1 MLEVAVE
8 AARAGAAVLR
18 QAGLSKRA
26 GAAKG
31 PGDWVTEFD
40 RASEEA
46 ILEVLAR
53 RAPGVP
59 VLAEEAGGQWQP
71 TMWAVDPLDGTTNFT
86 RGLPVVGVS
95 VGLLQDGVPELGCVI
110 APWLDLE
117 VSGGRQVGARMNGD
131 QLRSLAGADE
141 PAVDG
146 AIVATGAPFRHKE
159 RLPRYA
165 PVALGAQRRF
175 EDLRR
180 LGAAALDLAWCATG
194 QLDGYFE
201 LGLGTW
207 DLVAGAAVLLAV
219 GGRLTDWQG
228 GEAWVRTGNVLA
240 GRPSVVESLLELAR
254 EAPER

>member
-1 MLEVAVE
+1 ME

-18 QAGLSKRA
+18 EAGLGLRTGTS
-26 GAAKG
+26 KG
-31 PGDWVTEFD
+31 PGDWVTEHD
-40 RASEEA
+40 RASEDA

-59 VLAEEAGGQWQP
+59 VLAEEAGGPWDP
-71 TMWAVDPLDGTTNFT
+71 TMWAVDPLDGTSNFT

-95 VGLLQDGVPELGCVI
+95 VGLLRDGIPELGCVV

-117 VSGGRQVGARMNGD
+117 IAGGRGAGARLNGEE
-131 QLRSLAGADE
+131 LPRLETATRPVEA
-141 PAVDG
+141 
-146 AIVATGAPFRHKE
+146 AIVATGAPFRRKE

-165 PVALGAQRRF
+165 PVALGAQRHF

-180 LGAAALDLAWCATG
+180 MGAAALDLSWCATG

-207 DLVAGAAVLLAV
+207 DIAAGAAVLLAV
-219 GGRLTDWQG
+219 GGRITDWQG
-228 GEAWVRTGNVLA
+228 GEGWVRSGNILA
-240 GRPSVVESLLELAR
+240 GRPQVVETLLELAG
-254 EAPER
+254 EAAQG

>member
-1 MLEVAVE
+1 ME

-18 QAGLSKRA
+18 EAGLGLRA
-26 GAAKG
+26 GASKG

-46 ILEVLAR
+46 ILQVLAR
-53 RAPGVP
+53 RTPGVP
-59 VLAEEAGGQWQP
+59 VLAEEAGGRWQP

-86 RGLPVVGVS
+86 RGLPAVGVS
-95 VGLLQDGVPELGCVI
+95 VGLLRDGIPELGCVV

-117 VSGGRQVGARMNGD
+117 IAGGRGVGARLNGQD
-131 QLRSLAGADE
+131 LPPLERADRPVE
-141 PAVDG
+141 A

-159 RLPRYA
+159 RLPRYT

-180 LGAAALDLAWCATG
+180 IGAAALDLSWCAAG

-207 DLVAGAAVLLAV
+207 DLAAGAAVLLAV
-219 GGRLTDWQG
+219 GGRITDWQG
-228 GEAWVRTGNVLA
+228 GESWVRSGNILA
-240 GRPSVVESLLELAR
+240 GRPHVVETLLELAG
-254 EAPER
+254 EAAEG

>member
-18 QAGLSKRA
+18 AAGLSLRT
-26 GAAKG
+26 GTAKG

-40 RASEEA
+40 RASEDA

-53 RAPGVP
+53 LAPGVP
-59 VLAEEAGGQWQP
+59 VLAEEAGGRWQP

-95 VGLLQDGVPELGCVI
+95 VGLLRDGVPELGCVI
-110 APWLDLE
+110 APWLGLE
-117 VSGGRQVGARMNGD
+117 IAGGRREGARLNGD
-131 QLRSLAGADE
+131 ELPPLAGVGERPIA
-141 PAVDG
+141 A

-165 PVALGAQRRF
+165 PVALGAQQRF

-180 LGAAALDLAWCATG
+180 LGAAAVDLSWCGTG

-207 DLVAGAAVLLAV
+207 DLAAGAAVLLAV
-219 GGRLTDWQG
+219 GGRVTDWQG
-228 GEAWVRTGNVLA
+228 GDGWVRSGNVLA
-240 GRPSVVESLLELAR
+240 GRPAVVESLLELAR
-254 EAPER
+254 QAPER

>member
-1 MLEVAVE
+1 MLEVAIE

-18 QAGLSKRA
+18 KAGLRERTGDS
-26 GAAKG
+26 KG
-31 PGDWVTEFD
+31 PGDWVTAFD

-46 ILEVLAR
+46 ILEVLAH

-59 VLAEEAGGQWQP
+59 VLAEEAGGRWEP

-95 VGLLQDGVPELGCVI
+95 VGLLRDGVPELGCVI

-117 VSGGRQVGARMNGD
+117 MAGGRGLGARLNGEG
-131 QLRSLAGADE
+131 LPRLADLPVTGA
-141 PAVDG
+141 V
-146 AIVATGAPFRHKE
+146 VATGAPFRHKE

-180 LGAAALDLAWCATG
+180 MGAAALDLGWCATG
-194 QLDGYFE
+194 RLDGYFE

-207 DLVAGAAVLLAV
+207 DIAAGSAVLLGV
-219 GGRLTDWQG
+219 GGRVVDWEGGQG
-228 GEAWVRTGNVLA
+228 WPRSGNLLA
-240 GRPSVVESLLELAR
+240 GRPSVVEALLELTG
-254 EAPER
+254 EAAQR

>member
-18 QAGLSKRA
+18 QAGLVVRA

-31 PGDWVTEFD
+31 AGDWVTEFD

-53 RAPGVP
+53 RTPGVP
-59 VLAEEAGGQWQP
+59 VLAEEAGGRWHP

-95 VGLLQDGVPELGCVI
+95 VGLLHDGVPELGCVI
-110 APWLDLE
+110 APWLGLE
-117 VSGGRQVGARMNGD
+117 VSGGRRWGARLNGE
-131 QLRSLAGADE
+131 QVRSLADAEERGVQE
-141 PAVDG
+141 V
-146 AIVATGAPFRHKE
+146 IVATGAPFRHKE
-159 RLPRYA
+159 RLPRYL

-180 LGAAALDLAWCATG
+180 SGAAALDLSWCATG

-207 DLVAGAAVLLAV
+207 DLAAGAAVLLAA
-219 GGRLTDWQG
+219 GGRVTDWQG
-228 GEAWVRTGNVLA
+228 GDGWIRTGDVLA
-240 GRPSVVESLLELAR
+240 GRASVVESLLELAR
-254 EAPER
+254 EAPDG

>member
-1 MLEVAVE
+1 MLQVAVE

-18 QAGLSKRA
+18 EAGLALRA
-26 GAAKG
+26 GDSKG

-40 RASEEA
+40 RASEHA

-53 RAPGVP
+53 RTPGVP
-59 VLAEEAGGQWQP
+59 VMAEEAGGEWQP
-71 TMWAVDPLDGTTNFT
+71 TMWSVDPLDGTTNFT

-95 VGLLQDGVPELGCVI
+95 VGLLRDGVPDLGCVI

-117 VSGGRQVGARMNGD
+117 FAGARGIGATLNGD
-131 QLRSLAGADE
+131 PRPRLDGTGERAL
-141 PAVDG
+141 DG

-180 LGAAALDLAWCATG
+180 LGAAALDLSWCAAG

-207 DLVAGAAVLLAV
+207 DLAAGAAVLLAV
-219 GGRLTDWQG
+219 GGRVTDWEG
-228 GEAWVRTGNVLA
+228 GESWVRSGNILA
-240 GRPSVVESLLELAR
+240 GRPQVVEALLELTGQ
-254 EAPER
+254 APER

>member
-1 MLEVAVE
+1 ME

-18 QAGLSKRA
+18 GAGLGLRS
-26 GAAKG
+26 GDSKG

-40 RASEEA
+40 RASEDA

-59 VLAEEAGGQWQP
+59 VLAEEAGGQWEP

-86 RGLPVVGVS
+86 RGLPLVAVS
-95 VGLLQDGVPELGCVI
+95 VGLLRDGVPELGCVV
-110 APWLDLE
+110 APWLELE
-117 VSGGRQVGARMNGD
+117 IAGGRRIGAWLND
-131 QLRSLAGADE
+131 EDLPSLERSGERPLGS
-141 PAVDG
+141 
-146 AIVATGAPFRHKE
+146 AILATGAPFRHKE
-159 RLPRYA
+159 RLGRYA

-180 LGAAALDLAWCATG
+180 MGAAALDLSWCATG

-207 DLVAGAAVLLAV
+207 DIAAGAAILLGV
-219 GGRLTDWQG
+219 GGRVTDWEGGQG
-228 GEAWVRTGNVLA
+228 WVRSGNILA
-240 GRPSVVESLLELAR
+240 GRPQVVDTLLELAG
-254 EAPER
+254 EAAER

>member
-1 MLEVAVE
+1 ME

-18 QAGLSKRA
+18 AAGLGVRTGTSKGR
-26 GAAKG
+26 

-40 RASEEA
+40 RASEDA

-59 VLAEEAGGQWQP
+59 VLAEEAGGRWEP

-86 RGLPVVGVS
+86 RGLPVVAVS
-95 VGLLQDGVPELGCVI
+95 VGLLRDGVPELGCVV

-117 VSGGRQVGARMNGD
+117 IAGGRGIGARLNGVELPRLD
-131 QLRSLAGADE
+131 NGSERPLERS
-141 PAVDG
+141 
-146 AIVATGAPFRHKE
+146 IVATGAPFRHKE

-165 PVALGAQRRF
+165 PVALAAQRRF

-180 LGAAALDLAWCATG
+180 MGAAALDLSWCATG

-207 DLVAGAAVLLAV
+207 DIAAGAAVLLGV
-219 GGRLTDWQG
+219 GGQVTDWQG
-228 GEAWVRTGNVLA
+228 GPDWVRSGNVLA
-240 GRPSVVESLLELAR
+240 GRHRVVETLLELAG
-254 EAPER
+254 EAAER

>member
-1 MLEVAVE
+1 MLEVALE

-18 QAGLSKRA
+18 QAGLGRRA
-26 GAAKG
+26 GASKG

-40 RASEEA
+40 RASEDA

-53 RAPGVP
+53 RTPEVP
-59 VLAEEAGGQWQP
+59 VLAEEAGGRWQP
-71 TMWAVDPLDGTTNFT
+71 TMWTVDPLDGTTNFT

-95 VGLLQDGVPELGCVI
+95 VGLLRDGIPELGCVV

-117 VSGGRQVGARMNGD
+117 IAGGRGIGARLNGEE
-131 QLRSLAGADE
+131 LPRLEIAGE
-141 PAVDG
+141 RPLDG
-146 AIVATGAPFRHKE
+146 CILATGAPFRHKE

-180 LGAAALDLAWCATG
+180 MGAAALDLSWCAAG
-194 QLDGYFE
+194 RLDGYFE

-207 DLVAGAAVLLAV
+207 DIAAGAAVLLAV
-219 GGRLTDWQG
+219 GGRITDWEG
-228 GEAWVRTGNVLA
+228 GQSWVRSGNILA
-240 GRPSVVESLLELAR
+240 GSPRVVEALLELAR
-254 EAPER
+254 DPAER

>member
-1 MLEVAVE
+1 MLEVAIE

-18 QAGLSKRA
+18 QAGLSSRA
-26 GAAKG
+26 GDAKG

-46 ILEVLAR
+46 ILGVLAR

-59 VLAEEAGGQWQP
+59 VLAEEAGGEWQP
-71 TMWAVDPLDGTTNFT
+71 TMWSVDPLDGTTNFT

-95 VGLLQDGVPELGCVI
+95 VGLLRDGVPVLGCVI
-110 APWLDLE
+110 APWLGLE
-117 VSGGRQVGARMNGD
+117 VAGGHGLGATVNGD
-131 QLRSLAGADE
+131 QLPSLARTRERALE
-141 PAVDG
+141 G

-159 RLPRYA
+159 RLPSYL

-180 LGAAALDLAWCATG
+180 MGAAALDLAWCATG

-207 DLVAGAAVLLAV
+207 DLAGGAAVLLAL
-219 GGRLTDWQG
+219 GGRISDWQG
-228 GEAWVRTGNVLA
+228 GESWVRSGNILA

-254 EAPER
+254 QAPDR